1 MAQTSIRIK
10 TDIKDIYQ
18 RIVIQSQPNSI
29 QGEHCLEVT
38 VIHCNDKWDPVGE
51 SLQYVK
57 LDTFK
62 LDGYK
67 KSNPDHSAESIRL
80 EIAYFQCTMMS
91 TLIHDNRQKELSSH
105 LANSLMEEDTIQES
119 FDLVKSDDPTY
130 LDMLESTINNGEI
143 TS

>member
-1 MAQTSIRIK
+1 MPSGMDQ
-10 TDIKDIYQ
+10 
-18 RIVIQSQPNSI
+18 
-29 QGEHCLEVT
+29 VT
-38 VIHCNDKWDPVGE
+38 TAFMF
-51 SLQYVK
+51 QYVK

>member
-57 LDTFK
+57 LDQESDFHIELRK
-62 LDGYK
+62 A
-67 KSNPDHSAESIRL
+67 SAEKEQLITQ
-80 EIAYFQCTMMS
+80 FS
-91 TLIHDNRQKELSSH
+91 TNPEWNPEGYILLDDQIKIKDPN
-105 LANSLMEEDTIQES
+105 
-119 FDLVKSDDPTY
+119 DDPDLKKPTK
-130 LDMLESTINNGEI
+130 
-143 TS
+143 